1 MLRNKYKKLCKT
13 EDEMC
18 MKRRFKAISL
28 LLAASLV
35 LPVGMTY
42 KNDLSIVKADDL
54 DDAKE
59 EKEKAEEKKKEAEEK
74 LEGLN
79 KSADET
85 TSDIE
90 ELDNQIGAC
99 RTKIQGLNDK
109 KNEIQAQLAV
119 TEMKLQNAYIMEKN
133 QYESM
138 KKRMQYAYENGDIDY
153 IQALIEIENFD
164 GFVNQSEYVEQVSI
178 FDQEQLNKLMAI
190 KQEIAT
196 GEEEMQKKLKD
207 IKEIKAENEAE
218 QEELK
223 GLQDEKKEK
232 LKEYESQI
240 SETNDLIYDLD
251 ADIEAKTSEIA
262 ALQAEVE
269 KKRQEVAEARA
280 KAAESGDDTYIPEI
294 KGDGTICCWP
304 CPSCHDI
311 SSHYG
316 PRYVEGCPEAST
328 FHNAIDISG
337 DYGAEIVAAGDGYVS
352 QIEYNDIRGKY
363 IIVDHGNGLC
373 TLYQHMSGYAVSVG
387 DNVSA
392 GQVIGYVGETGIGT
406 GPHLHFEVWEN
417 FNPVNPELYIQP

>member
-1 MLRNKYKKLCKT
+1 
-13 EDEMC
+13 
-18 MKRRFKAISL
+18 
-28 LLAASLV
+28 
-35 LPVGMTY
+35 
-42 KNDLSIVKADDL
+42 
-54 DDAKE
+54 
-59 EKEKAEEKKKEAEEK
+59 
-74 LEGLN
+74 
-79 KSADET
+79 
-85 TSDIE
+85 
-90 ELDNQIGAC
+90 
-99 RTKIQGLNDK
+99 
-109 KNEIQAQLAV
+109 
-119 TEMKLQNAYIMEKN
+119 MKLQNAYIMEKN

-207 IKEIKAENEAE
+207 IKEIKAENKAE

-240 SETNDLIYDLD
+240 SETNGLIYDLD
-251 ADIEAKTSEIA
+251 ADIEAKTIEIA

-269 KKRQEVAEARA
+269 KKRQEVAEARV

-304 CPSCHDI
+304 CPSWHQVD
-311 SSHYG
+311 SPFG
-316 PRYVEGCPEAST
+316 PRYVEDCPEASRY
-328 FHNAIDISG
+328 HNGIDISG
-337 DYGAEIVAAGDGYVS
+337 DYGVEIVAAGEGYVS
-352 QIEYNDIRGKY
+352 TTAYNDARGYY

-373 TLYQHMSGYAVSVG
+373 TLYQHMSGYAVSEG

-392 GQVIGYVGETGIGT
+392 GQVIGYVGESGVGT
-406 GPHLHFEVWEN
+406 GPHLHFEVWVN
-417 FNPVNPELYIQP
+417 RGPVNPELYIQP

>member
-1 MLRNKYKKLCKT
+1 
-13 EDEMC
+13 MC
-18 MKRRFKAISL
+18 RKRRLKTISL
-28 LLAASLV
+28 ILAASLV

-42 KNDLSIVKADDL
+42 KNDLSIVKADDI
-54 DDAKE
+54 DDAKK
-59 EKEKAEEKKKEAEEK
+59 EKEQAEEKKKEAEEK

-79 KSADET
+79 KNAEDT

-90 ELDNQIGAC
+90 ELDDQIGAC

-207 IKEIKAENEAE
+207 IKAENEAE

-269 KKRQEVAEARA
+269 KKRQEVVEART

-304 CPSCHDI
+304 CPSWHQVD
-311 SSHYG
+311 SPFG
-316 PRYVEGCPEAST
+316 QRYVEGCPEAST
-328 FHNAIDISG
+328 YHNGIDISG
-337 DYGAEIVAAGDGYVS
+337 DYGVEIVAAGDGFVS
-352 QIEYNDIRGKY
+352 KTAYNDARGYY

-373 TLYQHMSGYAVSVG
+373 TLYQHMSGYAVSKG

-392 GQVIGYVGETGIGT
+392 GQVIGYVGESGIGT
-406 GPHLHFEVWEN
+406 GPHLHFEVWVNGE
-417 FNPVNPELYIQP
+417 PVNPELYIQP

>member
-1 MLRNKYKKLCKT
+1 
-13 EDEMC
+13 MC

-190 KQEIAT
+190 KQEIAA
-196 GEEEMQKKLKD
+196 GEEEMQKNLKD
-207 IKEIKAENEAE
+207 IKDIKAENEAE

-223 GLQDEKKEK
+223 VLQDGKKEK
-232 LKEYESQI
+232 LKEYNIQI
-240 SETNDLIYDLD
+240 SETNDLIIELD
-251 ADIEAKTSEIA
+251 EDIEAKANEIA
-262 ALQAEVE
+262 ALEEKVE
-269 KKRQEVAEARA
+269 KKRQEVAAARA

-304 CPSCHDI
+304 CPSCHEI
-311 SSHYG
+311 NSPFG
-316 PRYVEGCPEAST
+316 PRNLDYVYASKYHNGVDIPGC
-328 FHNAIDISG
+328 
-337 DYGAEIVAAGDGYVS
+337 YGSEIVAAGDGCVAEVAYNEARGNYVVVS
-352 QIEYNDIRGKY
+352 
-363 IIVDHGNGLC
+363 HGNGLL
-373 TLYQHMSGYAVSVG
+373 TYYQHMSAFAVSEE

-392 GQVIGYVGETGIGT
+392 GQVIGYVGATGYAEGQ
-406 GPHLHFEVWEN
+406 HLHFEVWEGGG
-417 FNPVNPELYIQP
+417 PVNPEYYIQP